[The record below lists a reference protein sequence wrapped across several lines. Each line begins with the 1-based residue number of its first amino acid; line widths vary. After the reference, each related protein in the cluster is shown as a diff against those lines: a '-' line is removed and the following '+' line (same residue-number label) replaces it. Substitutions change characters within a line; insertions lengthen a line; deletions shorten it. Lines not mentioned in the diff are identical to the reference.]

1 MTLKNVKTTMIVRV
15 APIIKT
21 IIEIVGELKM
31 FLIEKRNSN
40 STKTIKVISK
50 KKKND
55 ANENDTTYKCL
66 KAKKKMMMRTRRM
79 IMMICYCFSL

>member
-31 FLIEKRNSN
+31 FLIKKRNSN

-50 KKKND
+50 KK
-55 ANENDTTYKCL
+55 EE
-66 KAKKKMMMRTRRM
+66 
-79 IMMICYCFSL
+79 

>member
-31 FLIEKRNSN
+31 FLIKKRNSN

-50 KKKND
+50 K
-55 ANENDTTYKCL
+55 
-66 KAKKKMMMRTRRM
+66 RRM
-79 IMMICYCFSL
+79 MLMKMILRTNV